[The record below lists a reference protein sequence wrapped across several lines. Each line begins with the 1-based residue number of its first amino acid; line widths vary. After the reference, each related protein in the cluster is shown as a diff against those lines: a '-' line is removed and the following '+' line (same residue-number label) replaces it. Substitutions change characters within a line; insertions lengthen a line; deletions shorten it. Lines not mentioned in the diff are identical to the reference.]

1 MDAWTQILS
10 GKKTHVLV
18 LSALGFLIAMYQSGQ
33 VTGLEAGFFGSLSA
47 AFSTMRFGMDKGGKK

>member
-10 GKKTHVLV
+10 GKKTHLCV

-33 VTGLEAGFFGSLSA
+33 VTGLEAGLIASLSA
-47 AFSTMRFGMDKGGKK
+47 AFSTTRFGMDKGAKK